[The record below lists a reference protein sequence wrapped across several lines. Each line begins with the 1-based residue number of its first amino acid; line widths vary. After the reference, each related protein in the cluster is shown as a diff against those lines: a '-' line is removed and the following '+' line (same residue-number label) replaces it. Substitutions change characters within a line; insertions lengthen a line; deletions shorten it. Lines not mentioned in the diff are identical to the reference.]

1 MSHSMRSSLVGAFLL
16 GALVVA
22 PARAQSPEHDA
33 AYAVLTQLFDAMRA
47 RDTTAMRA
55 RFVPNA
61 SMQTLGASVRFE
73 PVDGWLAS
81 VARAPAGLVL
91 DERLANPVVHI
102 DGPLA
107 SIWVEYW
114 FFAGERFSHC
124 GFDAFLL
131 TKQADTWRIFSVVDT
146 RRTQGCAPAP
156 PR

>member
-1 MSHSMRSSLVGAFLL
+1 MFHSILRSLAGAFLL
-16 GALVVA
+16 GACVAA

-47 RDTTAMRA
+47 RDTSAMRA

-61 SMQTLGASVRFE
+61 SMQTLGTSVRFE
-73 PVDGWLAS
+73 PVDGWIAS
-81 VARAPAGLVL
+81 VARAPAGVVL

-124 GFDAFLL
+124 GVDAFLL
-131 TKQADTWRIFSVVDT
+131 TKQADVWRIFSVVDT

-156 PR
+156 TR

>member
-1 MSHSMRSSLVGAFLL
+1 MSRSMLHSLVGALLL
-16 GALVVA
+16 GAVVAA

-73 PVDGWLAS
+73 PVDGWIAS

-102 DGPLA
+102 DGALA